1 MAMID
6 IAILGLL
13 KEHDLHGYE
22 LRKRLD
28 ELPGSRPA
36 VSFGSL
42 YPALNRLERAGHVK
56 AVTHETSPTPAAP
69 MSGSLAG
76 ELAAFRAHRAS
87 AARSDR
93 GSRGKKVFGLTDTGD
108 RRLHEL
114 LVDPDVADDRAFEAR
129 VAFCHHLGTAERVT
143 LFEARR
149 AELVRRREQVR
160 RSQGANGG
168 VTPYVRSLY
177 ERDAAA
183 ITADLAWLDEL
194 VKRETAGGADGRP
207 ADPAAAAGPGSAGN
221 RRENA

>member
-28 ELPGSRPA
+28 ELPGSRPT

-42 YPALNRLERAGHVK
+42 YPALNRLERVGHVK

-76 ELAAFRAHRAS
+76 ELAAFRAHREQAPQS
-87 AARSDR
+87 R
-93 GSRGKKVFGLTDTGD
+93 GTRGKKVYGITDKGD
-108 RRLHEL
+108 QRLHEL

-129 VAFCHHLGTAERVT
+129 VAFCHHLTTSERLA

-149 AELVRRREQVR
+149 GELARRRDQLAR
-160 RSQGANGG
+160 RTGGADSG
-168 VTPYVRSLY
+168 VTTYVRSLF

-183 ITADLAWLDEL
+183 ITADLAWLEGL
-194 VKRETAGGADGRP
+194 VTA
-207 ADPAAAAGPGSAGN
+207 
-221 RRENA
+221 E

>member
-56 AVTHETSPTPAAP
+56 AVTYETSPTPAAP

-76 ELAAFRAHRAS
+76 ELAAFRAHRKTTAQS
-87 AARSDR
+87 GR
-93 GSRGKKVFGLTDTGD
+93 GSRGKKVYGLTDLGEQ
-108 RRLHEL
+108 RLHEL

-129 VAFCHHLGTAERVT
+129 VAFCHHLTTSERLA

-149 AELVRRREQVR
+149 GELARRRDQAR
-160 RSQGANGG
+160 RTGGATG
-168 VTPYVRSLY
+168 VTAYVRSLF
-177 ERDAAA
+177 ERDTAA
-183 ITADLAWLDEL
+183 ITADLAWLDVL
-194 VKRETAGGADGRP
+194 ITAEHVEEHTSRDG
-207 ADPAAAAGPGSAGN
+207 AGN
-221 RRENA
+221 RGDTS